1 MNTRLVTYEN
11 VAAAAQGLQDA
22 GQRQSVRAVIA
33 ALGGG
38 SPNAVLPLLNEWK
51 SSRLAVQ
58 GADIAIDPQIGQL
71 IARQIGAA
79 VADAV
84 RSAEQRSSEV
94 QADAQAVAEAGREA
108 EKISQALA
116 QELEQAKAK
125 LQQQAGQL
133 EARVRE
139 LDEVRQAAQLSV
151 QAAESRA
158 DRERDT
164 AESVRQEL
172 VRAQIR
178 AEAIPRLE
186 SEISAL
192 ASRLNKAEAD
202 LGAARQVEAVACSRA
217 ESAMERAVE
226 LAARLSRAEE
236 QTESVRADLAASQER
251 ERSMMLAAHRSSD
264 DVAASVN
271 KGE

>member
-11 VAAAAQGLQDA
+11 VAAAAQDLQDA
-22 GQRQSVRAVIA
+22 GQRTSVRAVIT

-51 SSRLAVQ
+51 SSRAVVQ

-84 RSAEQRSSEV
+84 RLAEQKSSEV

-116 QELEQAKAK
+116 EELEQIKAK

-133 EARVRE
+133 EERVRE
-139 LDEVRQAAQLSV
+139 LNEVRQAAKSSV
-151 QAAESRA
+151 QAAESKA
-158 DRERDT
+158 DRERDA

-172 VRAQIR
+172 VRTQIR

-186 SEISAL
+186 SEIDAL
-192 ASRLNKAEAD
+192 ASQLKKAEAD
-202 LGAARQVEAVACSRA
+202 LGAARQAEAVACARA
-217 ESAMERAVE
+217 ESAIDRAVE
-226 LAARLSRAEE
+226 LAARLSKAEE

-251 ERSMMLAAHRSSD
+251 ERSALLKKS
-264 DVAASVN
+264 
-271 KGE
+271 E

>member
-11 VAAAAQGLQDA
+11 VAAAAQGLLDA
-22 GQRQSVRAVIA
+22 GQRPSVRTVIA

-51 SSRLAVQ
+51 ASRPVVQ

-94 QADAQAVAEAGREA
+94 QADAEAVAEAGREA
-108 EKISQALA
+108 EKTAQGLA
-116 QELEQAKAK
+116 EELDQAKAK

-133 EARVRE
+133 EERVRE
-139 LDEVRQAAQLSV
+139 LDDVRQAAKLSV
-151 QAAESRA
+151 ETAEA
-158 DRERDT
+158 KAEREREA

-172 VRAQIR
+172 VRTQIR
-178 AEAIPRLE
+178 TEAIPRLE
-186 SEISAL
+186 SEIDAL
-192 ASRLNKAEAD
+192 ASRLQKVEGELA
-202 LGAARQVEAVACSRA
+202 AARQALWNSLRVCPRPRNRRKRFGRIWQLLKSV
-217 ESAMERAVE
+217 SAH
-226 LAARLSRAEE
+226 SC
-236 QTESVRADLAASQER
+236 
-251 ERSMMLAAHRSSD
+251 
-264 DVAASVN
+264 
-271 KGE
+271 